1 MMEKP
6 IVLVTGANGFIGSH
20 IVERM
25 ANEGYSVRGLVRKN
39 SDLSLLE
46 GINVNLVYGDVTD
59 AVSLASAVDGV
70 SIVIHNAG
78 LASDW

>member
-46 GINVNLVYGDVTD
+46 L
-59 AVSLASAVDGV
+59 
-70 SIVIHNAG
+70 
-78 LASDW
+78 